1 MIVKVEMKLEM
12 YRKVLYCDD
21 SMEGIFTAVYQ
32 AYEMKL
38 NHENTAIRIMVNEDI
53 ELFTE
58 YIRIESDEEKC
69 RKVARTINSRF
80 GYETFF
86 TVCECMASRDIN
98 KANYIY
104 HMIVHGIN
112 KKINYNLIKD
122 LGNTYVQKVFE
133 LARACNF
140 EILHL
145 RGFLRFE
152 ELSNGLLFSKI
163 GPKNNIITFLAQHF
177 ADRLPNENFVIYDE
191 IRQMFILH
199 PAFSEWVVV
208 TGDYLN
214 ESSIEYSESEIMYSS
229 LFKEF
234 CSSIAIKERRN
245 ISLQKHMLPLRFQKY
260 MKEFK

>member
-1 MIVKVEMKLEM
+1 MKAEVRLVM

-21 SMEGIFTAVYQ
+21 SMEGIFTAVYK
-32 AYEMKL
+32 AYEMRF
-38 NHENTAIRIMVNEDI
+38 NHENTDIRISGDEDI

-58 YIRIESDEEKC
+58 YISIESDDEKC
-69 RKVARTINSRF
+69 KKVARTIYNRF

-86 TVCECMASRDIN
+86 TVCECIASSDTN

-104 HMIVHGIN
+104 HMLVHGIN
-112 KKINYNLIKD
+112 RKTNYNLIKD
-122 LGNTYVQKVFE
+122 LSNVYVQKVFE
-133 LARACNF
+133 LGRACNF

-152 ELSNGLLFSKI
+152 ELKNGLLFSKI
-163 GPKNNIITFLAQHF
+163 GPKNNVITFLAQHF

-191 IRQMFILH
+191 IRQIFVLH
-199 PAFSEWVVV
+199 PAFREWVVV

-214 ESSIEYSESEIMYSS
+214 ENSVEYSSSEILYSS

-234 CSSIAIKERRN
+234 CSSIAIKERKN
-245 ISLQKHMLPLRFQKY
+245 ISLQRQMLPIRFQQY
-260 MKEFK
+260 MMEFK